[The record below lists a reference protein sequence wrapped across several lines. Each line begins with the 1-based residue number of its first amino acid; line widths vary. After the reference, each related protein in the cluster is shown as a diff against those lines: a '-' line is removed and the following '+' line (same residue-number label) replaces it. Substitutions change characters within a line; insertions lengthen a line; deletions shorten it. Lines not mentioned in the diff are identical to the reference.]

1 MSFVFNDNIKN
12 YNEEGVFNRN
22 ANSIYS
28 FNLSKRRNAAA
39 IANIDINTGEITRK
53 TLFTRKEINS
63 IVIPKLFKI
72 NVLEQEV
79 LLYAILGNKERFG
92 ILNFSEK

>member
-1 MSFVFNDNIKN
+1 MCFIFNDNIKN
-12 YNEEGVFNRN
+12 YSEEGEFVKT

-28 FNLSKRRNAAA
+28 FNLSKRKNAAA
-39 IANIDINTGEITRK
+39 ITTIDLETGEIKRK

-72 NVLEQEV
+72 NQLDREV
-79 LLYAILGNKERFG
+79 LLYAILGRKERFG
-92 ILNFSEK
+92 ILNFNEK